1 MRTTID
7 LPDKLVNEAMS
18 ITHISVKTELIKI
31 ALENLIQREKV
42 KGLKDYFGQ
51 VKLDIDLNTL
61 RKR

>member
-1 MRTTID
+1 MRTTVE
-7 LPDKLVNEAMS
+7 LPDKLINEAMS
-18 ITHISVKTELIKI
+18 ITHISVKTELIKF
-31 ALENLIQREKV
+31 ALENLIQREKI